1 MISHAEQKR
10 LTSDKLICINGR
22 LFMMSLPTPITT
34 KSPPLRT
41 VNEAVITL
49 DSTPVHS
56 KMVSGASYSV
66 LPNNARIAFAFSS
79 GFSVGSTWYVWQ
91 EGTKSFAKARRFGS
105 KSVITSGW
113 APDARAAARAMSPI
127 GPAPQITAPR
137 PSDRRVRERL
147 CITTDRGSRR
157 APCAYDTF
165 SGSLGDISTAS
176 VEGSWEMYTYEAI

>member
-1 MISHAEQKR
+1 
-10 LTSDKLICINGR
+10 
-22 LFMMSLPTPITT
+22 MMSFPTPITT

-41 VNEAVITL
+41 VYEAVITL

-66 LPNNARIAFAFSS
+66 LPNNARIAVAFPSV
-79 GFSVGSTWYVWQ
+79 FSVGLTRYIWH

-105 KSVITSGW
+105 KSVITSGC

-147 CITTDRGSRR
+147 CMTTERGSRR

-165 SGSLGDISTAS
+165 SGSLNVVSAAS
-176 VEGSWEMYTYEAI
+176 IEELRDAYL